1 MIKIYKDNHEIEV
14 SKNTY
19 EMMFK
24 PLGYKIKENKVN
36 KFTKE
41 KEKDKEKDKE

>member
-24 PLGYKIKENKVN
+24 PLGYKIKENKIS
-36 KFTKE
+36 KFAKE
-41 KEKDKEKDKE
+41 KDKDKEKD